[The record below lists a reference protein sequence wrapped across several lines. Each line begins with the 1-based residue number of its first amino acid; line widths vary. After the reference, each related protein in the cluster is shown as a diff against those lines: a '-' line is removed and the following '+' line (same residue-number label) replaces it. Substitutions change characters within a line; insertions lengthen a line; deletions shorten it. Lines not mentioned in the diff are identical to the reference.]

1 MKLRELI
8 SEGVIDS
15 FKAGYKAPLVG
26 KGALGGI
33 GSSGSSS
40 ASAATKKTAIDHV
53 DPQELKQIIDAV
65 LSGQKLNDR
74 QTIVLQSISKKL

>member
-26 KGALGGI
+26 KGALSGI